1 MDKLIKIK
9 AAKIAL
15 MALIVIAFAITLL
28 PMFSPVVNVIRMLI
42 GSCMIGW
49 WTGRGLV
56 TIWYK

>member
-15 MALIVIAFAITLL
+15 MVLIVIAFAITLL
-28 PMFSPVVNVIRMLI
+28 PMFSPITNVIRMFV

>member
-15 MALIVIAFAITLL
+15 ILLIVTVFVITFL
-28 PMFSPVVNVIRMLI
+28 PMFSPITNVIRMFV